1 MNELGEL
8 RPSQLIFTFGVG
20 SLVDLPN
27 MSAMVMGLD
36 DWDTR
41 YCKELE
47 EDRLVAAVQK
57 RLGPQMSKLYLP
69 PIKLE
74 STDRDPAAP
83 AIGVPVAPFPRWMRC
98 SLCDTLSTVE
108 LGRLQIDT
116 RPVAARQ
123 NSLCSSRLSQEP
135 RRKGAFS
142 AFSAIPL
149 GLPGGPPD

>member
-57 RLGPQMSKLYLP
+57 RLGLQMSKLYLP
-69 PIKLE
+69 PIKPDGA
-74 STDRDPAAP
+74 DRDPAAP
-83 AIGVPVAPFPRWMRC
+83 TIGVPVAPFPRWMRC

-108 LGRLQIDT
+108 SGVFRLIQDLW
-116 RPVAARQ
+116 RPDRTAYVHQGCLKSQGGMPPQHIQCASSSHAA
-123 NSLCSSRLSQEP
+123 
-135 RRKGAFS
+135 K
-142 AFSAIPL
+142 AI
-149 GLPGGPPD
+149 

>member
-47 EDRLVAAVQK
+47 EDRLIAAMQR
-57 RLGPQMSKLYLP
+57 RLGAANEQALSAADQAREHGPRSGCAGDWR
-69 PIKLE
+69 
-74 STDRDPAAP
+74 SGRAVPALDALLAVRHP
-83 AIGVPVAPFPRWMRC
+83 GHRRIR
-98 SLCDTLSTVE
+98 
-108 LGRLQIDT
+108 RL
-116 RPVAARQ
+116 
-123 NSLCSSRLSQEP
+123 
-135 RRKGAFS
+135 
-142 AFSAIPL
+142 
-149 GLPGGPPD
+149 

>member
-69 PIKLE
+69 PIKLDE
-74 STDRDPAAP
+74 HGSRSGCAGDRSPGRAVPTLDALFVVRHPVHR
-83 AIGVPVAPFPRWMRC
+83 GVR
-98 SLCDTLSTVE
+98 
-108 LGRLQIDT
+108 RL
-116 RPVAARQ
+116 
-123 NSLCSSRLSQEP
+123 
-135 RRKGAFS
+135 
-142 AFSAIPL
+142 
-149 GLPGGPPD
+149 

>member
-41 YCKELE
+41 YCKELQ

-57 RLGPQMSKLYLP
+57 RLGPQMSKLYTP
-69 PIKLE
+69 N
-74 STDRDPAAP
+74 T
-83 AIGVPVAPFPRWMRC
+83 W
-98 SLCDTLSTVE
+98 
-108 LGRLQIDT
+108 
-116 RPVAARQ
+116 
-123 NSLCSSRLSQEP
+123 SSSPTSFREHAHL
-135 RRKGAFS
+135 RV
-142 AFSAIPL
+142 
-149 GLPGGPPD
+149 